1 MAWDDRQDTGP
12 NGERRDVKGV
22 IPDFDLVVWEGRRVI
37 IALTPTRT
45 RTSKLKLP
53 EIFWRV
59 NYGCA
64 ERKLRVT
71 WDIAQGKGIDDLLA
85 NVGPGKVLELLGG
98 ADFEKE
104 ESEDN
109 ISVHQMAE
117 AITARHRFA
126 QDAGGRLYVY
136 RGGVYHA
143 EGSSFVA
150 QQVKRLL
157 VRLKLASK
165 WTSHKSD
172 EVVKY
177 LTVDAPLLWEKPP
190 IDQVNVL
197 NGILDVNTRSLSPH
211 SADFL
216 SPVQLPVTFDPT
228 ARCPGWKQFIR

>member
-1 MAWDDRQDTGP
+1 
-12 NGERRDVKGV
+12 V
-22 IPDFDLVVWEGRRVI
+22 IPDFDLVVWEGRLVI
-37 IALTPTRT
+37 IAFDADAN
-45 RTSKLKLP
+45 KNEQV
-53 EIFWRV
+53 EIARSLLARELRMR
-59 NYGCA
+59 GA
-64 ERKLRVT
+64 EVAWVT

-126 QDAGGRLYVY
+126 RDAGGRLYVY

-143 EGSSFVA
+143 DGSSFVA

-172 EVVKY
+172 EVDKY

-190 IDQVNVL
+190 LDQVSVL
-197 NGILDVNTRSLSPH
+197 NGLLNVNTRSLFT
-211 SADFL
+211 AL
-216 SPVQLPVTFDPT
+216 S
-228 ARCPGWKQFIR
+228 